1 MRATLLTTATATA
14 LLLSAAVV
22 VHANDIEPETY
33 TYGTKPDIAS
43 VISIKV
49 EPTPYCEVT
58 DAVMTYRDSSGAVH
72 KLSYR
77 TLADSCR
84 NQN

>member
-1 MRATLLTTATATA
+1 MRTTFAFATA
-14 LLLSAAVV
+14 LLLAAASLA
-22 VHANDIEPETY
+22 HADEPETY
-33 TYGTKPDIAS
+33 TYGAKVDIAS
-43 VISIKV
+43 VLSIKV

-58 DAVMTYRDSSGAVH
+58 DAVMTYRDSAGEVR

-77 TLADSCR
+77 TLADSCK

>member
-1 MRATLLTTATATA
+1 MRTTFAFAAA
-14 LLLSAAVV
+14 LLLSAASLA
-22 VHANDIEPETY
+22 HADEPETY
-33 TYGTKPDIAS
+33 TYGTEVDVAS
-43 VISIKV
+43 VLSIKV

-58 DAVMTYRDSSGAVH
+58 DAVMTYRDSAGEIR

-77 TLADSCR
+77 TLAESCK

>member
-1 MRATLLTTATATA
+1 MRTTFAFATA
-14 LLLSAAVV
+14 LLLSAASLA
-22 VHANDIEPETY
+22 HANGAEAETY
-33 TYGTKPDIAS
+33 TYGTKIDIAS
-43 VISIKV
+43 VLSIKV

-58 DAVMTYRDSSGAVH
+58 DAVMTYRDSSGEIR

-77 TLADSCR
+77 TLAESCK

>member
-1 MRATLLTTATATA
+1 MRVTLAITA
-14 LLLSAAVV
+14 LLLSTASLA
-22 VHANDIEPETY
+22 HANSAEPEPY
-33 TYGTKPDIAS
+33 TYGTKLDVAS
-43 VISIKV
+43 VVSIKL

-58 DAVMTYRDSSGAVH
+58 DAVMTYRDSSGELR

-77 TLADSCR
+77 TLSDSCK

>member
-1 MRATLLTTATATA
+1 MRATLATVA
-14 LLLSAAVV
+14 LLLSATSL
-22 VHANDIEPETY
+22 VHANAADPERY
-33 TYGTKPDIAS
+33 SYGTQLDIAS
-43 VISIKV
+43 VISINV

-58 DAVMTYRDSSGAVH
+58 DAVMTYRDSSGEVG

-77 TLADSCR
+77 TLADTCK